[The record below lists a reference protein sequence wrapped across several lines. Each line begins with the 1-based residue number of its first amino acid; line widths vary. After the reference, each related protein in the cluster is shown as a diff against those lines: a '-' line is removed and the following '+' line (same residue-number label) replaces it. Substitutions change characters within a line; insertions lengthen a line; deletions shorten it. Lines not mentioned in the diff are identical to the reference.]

1 MQLWRKDEI
10 QRRNTLQC
18 RIELSGFYV
27 TPVGGRVWSASIF
40 GTHCIRPGLLLTKDF
55 QGTCSASASASALPV
70 PLVNIVEW
78 RQFPGWQL
86 FPASSIKTFVIS
98 PQNILQICPQNELSI
113 FQYRKLAEYFFRPN
127 SGPIR
132 NNLNLLFSRGFR
144 YSPQSAKCRNEQKQF
159 ECLSFNR
166 WKMFEL

>member
-40 GTHCIRPGLLLTKDF
+40 GTHCIRLGLLLTKGF
-55 QGTCSASASASALPV
+55 QGTV
-70 PLVNIVEW
+70 RLVNIVGW